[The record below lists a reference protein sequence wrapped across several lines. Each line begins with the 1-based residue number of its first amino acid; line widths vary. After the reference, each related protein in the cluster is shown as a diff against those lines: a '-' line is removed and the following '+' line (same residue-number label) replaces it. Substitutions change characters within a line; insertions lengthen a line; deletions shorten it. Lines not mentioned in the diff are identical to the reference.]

1 MTMKKM
7 TALGLL
13 LALLLCLV
21 SGAGAEGLVLLDLD
35 AGLSDAP
42 SDGVTFAGG
51 VLTIKKAGE
60 YLLSGTLDNGQI
72 YVNCDEDGKVILH
85 LNGLKVHCE
94 NGPALLVGYVSS
106 RIEIDLADGS
116 ENTLSNGQGAS
127 SAPDEQ
133 DGVIFSRSDLTIRGS
148 GALSVD
154 AEVLNGIVSRDDIR
168 IEGGKLDI
176 QAAQHGI
183 KGKDA
188 VEISGGDIVIRAG
201 RDGIKATNKTDPDR
215 GYLDISGGKISLTF
229 GDEAISFMTSCRIT
243 GGELYFNLDQ
253 Q

>member
-7 TALGLL
+7 AALGLL
-13 LALLLCLV
+13 LTFLLCAV

-35 AGLSDAP
+35 AGLSDTPAE
-42 SDGVTFAGG
+42 GVTFAGG
-51 VLTIKKAGE
+51 VLSIQKAGE
-60 YLLSGTLDNGQI
+60 YLLSGTLENGQ
-72 YVNCDEDGKVILH
+72 VFVDCKDDGKVILH
-85 LNGLKVHCE
+85 LNGLKAHCE
-94 NGPALLVGYVSS
+94 SGPALLVGYVSS
-106 RIEIDLADGS
+106 RLEIDLADGS
-116 ENTLSNGQGAS
+116 ENILSNGEGAV
-127 SAPDEQ
+127 SAPDDQ

-154 AEVLNGIVSRDDIR
+154 AKVLNGIASRDDIR
-168 IEGGKLDI
+168 IEGGKIDI

-229 GDEAISFMTSCRIT
+229 GDEAISFITSCRIT

-253 Q
+253 D